1 MVEDMKTSG
10 NFNNVQPMLQELETY
25 LQELTAYN
33 VEQKLKWVPTEGL
46 ELLQDYN
53 VVMQCRERWKNASDI
68 YMANK
73 DAWSI
78 SNKMI
83 ADIGDKLESIELKY
97 NLIVMPKS
105 YSYDINDLNMF
116 NKQE

>member
-1 MVEDMKTSG
+1 
-10 NFNNVQPMLQELETY
+10 
-25 LQELTAYN
+25 
-33 VEQKLKWVPTEGL
+33 
-46 ELLQDYN
+46 
-53 VVMQCRERWKNASDI
+53 
-68 YMANK
+68 MANK